1 MCTSFLDSLNG
12 SAAHIS
18 QHTNL
23 GVVAKAPIDRV
34 QAFDDKRG
42 WSQLQMLSSSSCDYN
57 SDYFAEE
64 PEDEQSPV
72 CHTFV
77 RREDGIFHFY
87 ATELYYV
94 PFSKRA
100 TQDTSIWCGPCGRC
114 STQHPTAAGRTGSP
128 PWTMM
133 GRRWLRARPL
143 QLARIDLETV

>member
-18 QHTNL
+18 QHINL

-34 QAFDDKRG
+34 QAFADKRG

-64 PEDEQSPV
+64 P
-72 CHTFV
+72 
-77 RREDGIFHFY
+77 EDGIFHFY